1 MLAASRLCPAAVVM
15 SFDLTA
21 LSKAKMHASS
31 CAVAQVLY
39 DDQSYHVTP
48 YGTKFDKDGT
58 RVTVHIDMDTRQCS
72 FEVDGI
78 NLGVAFW
85 SLPAQVY
92 PAVSMRYGGKVKFI
106 TCMGGS

>member
-1 MLAASRLCPAAVVM
+1 MYVLSYAVP
-15 SFDLTA
+15 
-21 LSKAKMHASS
+21 
-31 CAVAQVLY
+31 QVLY
-39 DDQSYHVTP
+39 GDQSYHVTP

-58 RVTVHIDMDTRQCS
+58 RVTVHINMDTRSCS

-78 NLGVAFW
+78 NFGMAFW

-106 TCMGGS
+106 TCMGVN